1 MVDIIN
7 IFLLVIL
14 CILIIRLV
22 LWTRKRIALIFKLKK
37 LVRVHSGE
45 IKFLRCPF
53 LPTRMTSEKP
63 DIRIKILDTVY
74 FIRLYSGGNKKHLV
88 HFASE
93 NYSVRYMKMALRML
107 SSVRRRGTGIAFVES
122 SKAFTVRAKVYV
134 TPPMKIPAEVDG
146 TQLNT
151 EKIILFNPA
160 PHAVSYVNPE
170 RTRINLALTGDEM
183 HGMKIF
189 TGSSFVAYADRQTR
203 KDDET
208 TYFK

>member
-1 MVDIIN
+1 
-7 IFLLVIL
+7 
-14 CILIIRLV
+14 
-22 LWTRKRIALIFKLKK
+22 
-37 LVRVHSGE
+37 
-45 IKFLRCPF
+45 
-53 LPTRMTSEKP
+53 MTSEKP
-63 DIRIKILDTVY
+63 DVCIRILDTVY
-74 FIRLYSGGNKKHLV
+74 LIRLYSGGNRKHLV

-93 NYSVRYMKMALRML
+93 RYSVRYMKMALRML

-134 TPPMKIPAEVDG
+134 TPPMKIPVEIGD
-146 TQLNT
+146 TQLNV

-203 KDDET
+203 KDDEA